1 MKSDNLAVVE
11 KSNWTP
17 EQIQLIKDTVA
28 KNATDNE
35 LKLFLYRCQ
44 NMGLD
49 PLKPGQIYFI
59 KYGSSPGTIVV
70 GIDGFRTKAQ
80 STGKL
85 AGIKRGV
92 LRDENGKCTGAWS
105 EVYRSDWREPAR
117 EEVSLIE
124 YNTRKSTWVQMPETM
139 IKKVAEAA
147 ALRMAFPDQLGG
159 VYADAEMDQADKSE
173 REPKEEPQLQVI
185 TEVKKGVFPEQPMDG
200 DGFIDPCAP
209 YKIPGGQ
216 YVQRKFSEVNPQE
229 LMDYIERREV
239 YLKKFPDK
247 TPVWWDDFVIRAE
260 GYLGELENAS
270 EQSEF
275 ETFDEKYV
283 K

>member
-1 MKSDNLAVVE
+1 MKSDNNLAVVE

-35 LKLFLYRCQ
+35 LKLFLYSCQ

-59 KYGSSPGTIVV
+59 KYGSTPGTIVV

-159 VYADAEMDQADKSE
+159 VYADAEMDQADKSD
-173 REPKEEPQLQVI
+173 REPKEEPQIQVI
-185 TEVKKGVFPEQPMDG
+185 DAKKGVFPEQPEEDNG
-200 DGFIDPCAP
+200 VISNSYIVPYGPLAKQAIEECDPAKLREYIFGIEEKADKMGKP
-209 YKIPGGQ
+209 IPAWA
-216 YVQRKFSEVNPQE
+216 QE
-229 LMDYIERREV
+229 L
-239 YLKKFPDK
+239 
-247 TPVWWDDFVIRAE
+247 IRNAE
-260 GYLGELENAS
+260 PLIAAYENNVLE
-270 EQSEF
+270 
-275 ETFDEKYV
+275 D
-283 K
+283 